1 MVFKEEHN
9 CCLFFFEE
17 KIHQANAAAARA
29 KKLQK
34 PRVSRQPVCLRETFA
49 CFVFVYAFVLE
60 HVIPVWAIYFNIHV
74 SLMLIYNVS

>member
-74 SLMLIYNVS
+74 SLMLI